1 MALVDFQMEG
11 FFALAPIFQGG
22 YVLFNLLVLK
32 ERSGRSVI
40 IVLTRYRIGQVR
52 DIEEGGR

>member
-1 MALVDFQMEG
+1 M
-11 FFALAPIFQGG
+11 
-22 YVLFNLLVLK
+22 LFNLLILK

-40 IVLTRYRIGQVR
+40 IVLTRYGIGQVR